1 MGSLESDHT
10 DPLSTEFVYCNGA
23 ITEVLKYGSCK
34 TRHDTLILVIPD
46 SSLAAELDVFGIN
59 GQIEHKLT
67 FLRKHVPRET
77 HLVLI
82 GHSIGCYII
91 LEMMKRNPEL
101 KVLKAV
107 MLFPTIE
114 RMAQTPQGRVVTPVI
129 CQLRYV
135 AYFPVFLLSLL
146 PESLKHGLVRLAVYI
161 YSRLSP
167 LSNFRTHCANAM
179 YMGGQEMKKVLDRDN
194 ATIKKHLHKLIFYYG
209 AADHWCPVEY
219 YNDIKRDFPD
229 GDFRLC
235 ESGFCHAFVLNAG
248 AEVAKMVVKWISR
261 DLRT

>member
-1 MGSLESDHT
+1 MKLIE
-10 DPLSTEFVYCNGA
+10 A
-23 ITEVLKYGSCK
+23 IK
-34 TRHDTLILVIPD
+34 
-46 SSLAAELDVFGIN
+46 
-59 GQIEHKLT
+59 
-67 FLRKHVPRET
+67 T

-235 ESGFCHAFVLNAG
+235 ESQQSPL
-248 AEVAKMVVKWISR
+248 ISSSSHLFFLSSLLSR
-261 DLRT
+261 VFFLSSFSPLSRLLFLSSLALPLVPSWCYGRHKSP